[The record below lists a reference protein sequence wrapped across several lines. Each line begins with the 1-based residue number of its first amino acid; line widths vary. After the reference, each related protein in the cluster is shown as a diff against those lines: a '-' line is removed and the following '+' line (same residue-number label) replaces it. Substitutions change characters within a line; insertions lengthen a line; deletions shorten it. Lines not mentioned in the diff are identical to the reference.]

1 MADNKPSHA
10 ITVILW
16 FVYWCL
22 ITPVGIL
29 TRRATRAALHL
40 TPPKD
45 RTSYWTALSVADED
59 PSHNLHITRN
69 A

>member
-1 MADNKPSHA
+1 MADNKPAHA

-16 FVYWCL
+16 IIYWCL

-29 TRRATRAALHL
+29 TRRATRAALRL
-40 TPPKD
+40 TPPRD
-45 RTSYWTALSVADED
+45 RTSYWTAPAVADND
-59 PSHNLHITRN
+59 TPHNLHITRH